1 MKKNSRR
8 DGRGLPDAPPT
19 PGVPG
24 ATQGTTVL
32 LLLVGLASFMACVPE
47 DGDTRQ
53 ADGAEAPPSTRV
65 VDSIFPIE
73 EEIRR
78 FREGLP
84 EVTALTGGAPS
95 RHALVERFVEVVESG
110 DLQPL
115 TDLMLTRS
123 EFGYLYYPHT
133 IYTAPPYELPP
144 SLLWFQMENLS
155 SRGLTRLSQR
165 LAGNPLHV
173 TGYTCDE
180 PPLVQ
185 EENTIW
191 DECRLSM
198 APPDA
203 EPYDIR
209 LFGSIVER
217 NGVFKFVSYSSEL

>member
-1 MKKNSRR
+1 MRR
-8 DGRGLPDAPPT
+8 IGRWDGADGCVSGPVFQGRGALGGVALLALLAMTSLAMACAPEADRDPDAAALEPP
-19 PGVPG
+19 PG
-24 ATQGTTVL
+24 
-32 LLLVGLASFMACVPE
+32 
-47 DGDTRQ
+47 RI
-53 ADGAEAPPSTRV
+53 

-84 EVTALTGGAPS
+84 EVTAFSGGAPS
-95 RHALVERFVEVVESG
+95 RDALVERFVEVVESG
-110 DLQPL
+110 ELQPL
-115 TDLMLTRS
+115 AELLLTRS

-144 SLLWFQMENLS
+144 ALLWFQMENLS

-165 LAGNPLHV
+165 LAGNPLHL
-173 TGYTCDE
+173 TGYSCEE

-185 EENTIW
+185 EANTVW
-191 DECRLSM
+191 NECRLAM
-198 APPDA
+198 DPPDG

-217 NGVFKFVSYSSEL
+217 DGVFKFVSYSSEL